1 MLKAQGGSSGRT
13 GTKILLEA
21 MSKDKVHLARF
32 VLDALDGEIV
42 DSKTEDAQTPLIYSI
57 LLPDIH
63 TRCKFVELLLQR
75 GANVNRQDGDGRT
88 ALSYACERGYL
99 DAVKILVRHNAD
111 PEIVDTWGNTALM
124 YAAVAG
130 HSPVVDFLVRAFK
143 RLGLQIDRQNKV
155 GNSAVE
161 VAKFMG
167 HTECI
172 YALSNTSRRGRE
184 ADSGAV
190 GTAQPQRGDV
200 TDRFNR
206 KVAHLGNKLEL
217 LQVCDRTDYRN
228 NVHQKDLKKQSR
240 KPSMGSIDEFETES
254 EGSSRPPQ
262 NVVFS
267 RVATPKNQAR
277 TPDHSPDSK
286 QSKTSQR
293 LTTIDEHLPPLRQS
307 CEAQKSIFFSP
318 RLSRNPV
325 KLSAPSA
332 LGVLMT
338 PILVNQSENESEKT
352 KTSDF
357 GLRRFHDSY
366 YQKRCSLPTSLLSPT
381 PPERMLLPVRKPR
394 TVTRREASPCK
405 DGTHQFSTPAA
416 SVSTT
421 TLSTLS
427 DKLFR
432 RFTSPEFRKHVKG
445 LEENP
450 LMASGRMPRSETF
463 PQDIKHPQVG
473 SKPSI
478 NSISSVKCEF
488 DFHFRTPKS

>member
-42 DSKTEDAQTPLIYSI
+42 DSKTEDAQTPLISSI

-75 GANVNRQDGDGRT
+75 GADVNRQDGDGRT

-124 YAAVAG
+124 YAAVTG

-161 VAKFMG
+161 VAKFLG

-172 YALSNTSRRGRE
+172 YALSNTPRRGRE
-184 ADSGAV
+184 ADSAA
-190 GTAQPQRGDV
+190 GTAQPQRSDE

-206 KVAHLGNKLEL
+206 KVGYLGNKIEL
-217 LQVCDRTDYRN
+217 LQVWDRADYRN
-228 NVHQKDLKKQSR
+228 NVHQKDLKKSR
-240 KPSMGSIDEFETES
+240 KPSMGSIDEFETET
-254 EGSSRPPQ
+254 EGSSHPPQ
-262 NVVFS
+262 NVVLS
-267 RVATPKNQAR
+267 RVATPKNPAR
-277 TPDHSPDSK
+277 TTDHSPDSK
-286 QSKTSQR
+286 QSKTVQR
-293 LTTIDEHLPPLRQS
+293 LTTIDERLPPLRQS
-307 CEAQKSIFFSP
+307 CEAKKSIFFSP
-318 RLSRNPV
+318 RLSRNTV

-338 PILVNQSENESEKT
+338 PIVKKSENESAKT

-357 GLRRFHDSY
+357 GLGTFHDSY

-381 PPERMLLPVRKPR
+381 PPERILHPVRKSK
-394 TVTRREASPCK
+394 TATRREASPCK
-405 DGTHQFSTPAA
+405 DGTHQFSAPAA
-416 SVSTT
+416 SMSTT

-450 LMASGRMPRSETF
+450 MRGSGRMPRSETF